1 MYYLLSALS
10 GVVISIMIAINGNLT
25 VASGILSASVIIH
38 IVGSLFSFLL
48 IRLGKKRLNF
58 SRDIPAWFFLGGIVG
73 VGSTVFNNLA
83 FGRISMTS
91 IVALGLLGQTIA
103 SILIDNLGLFGMKKR
118 PIGRAKLPGLALSFG
133 GMALMCMGTDALQ
146 ILAIAVSFAAGI
158 TVVLARTVNSRLSD
172 RVGALQGSFYN
183 HIVGLPLTVALFLLF
198 GGSEPFYTAYALPG
212 QWWAFTGGCFG
223 VVTVLLFN
231 ITVPRVRMLDLT
243 FLSFVGEVFTGIVID
258 LILKQG
264 FSSATFW
271 GGVMVA
277 AGLMTGFLIEYAH
290 KAKPEGA

>member
-1 MYYLLSALS
+1 MLSALS

-25 VASGILSASVIIH
+25 VASGILSASVMIH

-48 IRLGKKRLNF
+48 IKLGKKKLNF
-58 SRDIPAWFFLGGIVG
+58 SRDIPAWFFMGGVVG

-103 SILIDNLGLFGMKKR
+103 SILIDSLGLFGMKRR
-118 PIGRAKLPGLALSFG
+118 PIGWAKIPGLALSFG
-133 GMALMCMGTDALQ
+133 GMTLMCMGTDASQ

-183 HIVGLPLTVALFLLF
+183 HIVGLPLTVVLLLLF
-198 GGSEPFYTAYALPG
+198 GGNEPFYTAQVLPG

-277 AGLMTGFLIEYAH
+277 AGLLTGFLIEYAH